1 MPQPYPFDETIAY
14 LDEID
19 QWLRGC
25 GLKAHDRIRKYR
37 KNIKEMIEFQGWD
50 ENLETLQNIT
60 EGRRREI
67 FWSYVEVD
75 EFVRAVRPLR
85 AALGDEL
92 PAVPIRRALNG
103 PADLSLETQRSSQ
116 GRQGR
121 NFMFELVMG
130 GRLAK
135 GGFVPAFDQGPDIQ
149 FNYPSLR
156 VAMQCKRP
164 FSMDGMEETI
174 GKAIS
179 QLKNDRAD
187 LNIIAVSVSR
197 LWNLGDPDEI
207 PIVRDPAMAQA
218 YLDGR
223 GRRIADE
230 TQRFWKEKLERAG
243 IVFYGYAPVS
253 WQMENGRFGH
263 ATLRAETMC
272 PVMADDMQ
280 TKVLLA
286 SYANELGA

>member
-1 MPQPYPFDETIAY
+1 MPQPYPFDETIAH

-19 QWLRGC
+19 EWLRLR
-25 GLKAHDRIRKYR
+25 GLQAHDRIRKYR
-37 KNIKEMIEFQGWD
+37 KNIKEMIELQGRD

-67 FWSYVEVD
+67 FWSYVEAD

-92 PAVPIRRALNG
+92 PAVPIKRALDG
-103 PADLSLETQRSSQ
+103 PADLSLETHRSS
-116 GRQGR
+116 QGR
-121 NFMFELVMG
+121 NFMFELIMG

-149 FNYPSLR
+149 FNYRGLR

-179 QLKNDRAD
+179 QLKNDGAD

-197 LWNLGDPDEI
+197 LWNSGDPDEI
-207 PIVRDPAMAQA
+207 PIVRGPAMGQA
-218 YLDGR
+218 YLDARGR
-223 GRRIADE
+223 GIADE
-230 TQRFWKEKLERAG
+230 TRRFWKEKLERAG
-243 IVFYGYAPVS
+243 IVFYGYAPVC

-286 SYANELGA
+286 SYAQELGV

>member
-1 MPQPYPFDETIAY
+1 
-14 LDEID
+14 
-19 QWLRGC
+19 
-25 GLKAHDRIRKYR
+25 
-37 KNIKEMIEFQGWD
+37 MIELQGWD

-60 EGRRREI
+60 EARRREI
-67 FWSYVEVD
+67 FWSYVEAD

-92 PAVPIRRALNG
+92 PAVPIKRALDG
-103 PADLSLETQRSSQ
+103 PADLSLETQRSS
-116 GRQGR
+116 QGR

-135 GGFVPAFDQGPDIQ
+135 GGFVPTFDQGPDIQ
-149 FNYPSLR
+149 FDYRGLR

-164 FSMDGMEETI
+164 FSIDGMEETI

-179 QLKNDRAD
+179 QLKNDGAD

-197 LWNLGDPDEI
+197 LWNSGDPDEI
-207 PIVRDPAMAQA
+207 PIVRDPAVGQA
-218 YLDGR
+218 YLDARGR
-223 GRRIADE
+223 GIADE
-230 TQRFWKEKLERAG
+230 TRRFWKEKLERAG
-243 IVFYGYAPVS
+243 IVFYGYAPVR

-286 SYANELGA
+286 SYAHELGA